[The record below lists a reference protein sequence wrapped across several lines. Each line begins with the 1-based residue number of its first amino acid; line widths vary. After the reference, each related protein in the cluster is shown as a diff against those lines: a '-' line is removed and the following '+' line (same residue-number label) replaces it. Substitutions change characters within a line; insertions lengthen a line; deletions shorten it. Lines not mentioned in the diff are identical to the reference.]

1 LGLEPLGGISSKRA
15 QELMSQKAF
24 EAEFVVWD
32 LWYRNLDQF
41 ALDYMLC
48 KSRVRRLYKIG
59 IPLEDIRF
67 YPDLRNPGLYS
78 MKALEQNPGLA
89 TQPATL
95 YLVAFSLDG
104 RSIVKVGITCST
116 VEKRFQAIKA
126 PVTILA
132 EYQGQLVDCFQG
144 EQFVLEIFEYV
155 YELQRVKGVK
165 IEGKTEMFYNEE
177 GQNAFGL
184 LSSMSFVANMFSIQ
198 AAVSVRTSSKSL
210 TFPAKILPEH
220 TK

>member
-1 LGLEPLGGISSKRA
+1 
-15 QELMSQKAF
+15 
-24 EAEFVVWD
+24 
-32 LWYRNLDQF
+32 
-41 ALDYMLC
+41 
-48 KSRVRRLYKIG
+48 
-59 IPLEDIRF
+59 
-67 YPDLRNPGLYS
+67 LRNPGLYS